1 MATFYSYVKQ
11 AECKSVVSM
20 KMSGIYPQ
28 IFLPKVYD
36 LPKDGLPFMFFNVS
50 QRFL

>member
-28 IFLPKVYD
+28 IFLPEVYD